1 MAVMAFG
8 AIAKVVLCLWL
19 GALGADYDDYEGRG
33 WPKWA
38 SKNKTNKTGS
48 GSGRFSKISSKIS
61 NRTWPNWFSKNKTE
75 VPTYP
80 CGCRNWKGV
89 LAPKVDLEEF
99 SINADEKCEKPMRHL
114 SMTPEKF
121 CSCDKGR
128 AANWDQAVSEAQK
141 AVDDAVSPIV
151 SEMMDTIT
159 ALQEELGMI
168 VDSSSMKKLKPKV
181 TSFPRKQGEGLWVCC
196 CQSGEAGK
204 CRKDAKQTGWK
215 AAHHEAPAAACENEA
230 TEDTEDTEDADAKDE
245 AM

>member
-1 MAVMAFG
+1 MAVAFG
-8 AIAKVVLCLWL
+8 VAKVVLCLWL
-19 GALGADYDDYEGRG
+19 GALGADSDDYEGRG

-38 SKNKTNKTGS
+38 SFSKNKTNKTGS
-48 GSGRFSKISSKIS
+48 GRGWFSK
-61 NRTWPNWFSKNKTE
+61 NRTWPKWFSKNKTE

-99 SINADEKCEKPMRHL
+99 SINADEKCERPMQHA
-114 SMTPEKF
+114 SMTPGKF

-151 SEMMDTIT
+151 EEMMNAIT

-204 CRKDAKQTGWK
+204 CRKDAEQTGWK
-215 AAHHEAPAAACENEA
+215 AAHHEAPADACENEA
-230 TEDTEDTEDADAKDE
+230 TEGTEDTEAEDE
-245 AM
+245 EQA